1 MKREEF
7 LARLEQGL
15 AGLGEEERAEA
26 LKFYN
31 EYLDEVGPGQ
41 EEQEIARL
49 GDPRRVAN
57 ISRANLGLGPA
68 PHGDGAEAAPE
79 TAEAPCAARQ
89 EPGLSPEV
97 CPGSRASRG
106 RSRIWVA

>member
-57 ISRANLGLGPA
+57 IIRANLGLGPA
-68 PHGDGAEAAPE
+68 PHGGGAEAAPY
-79 TAEAPCAARQ
+79 RS
-89 EPGLSPEV
+89 EPP
-97 CPGSRASRG
+97 
-106 RSRIWVA
+106 

>member
-15 AGLGEEERAEA
+15 VGLGEEERAEA

-41 EEQEIARL
+41 EEQEIARM
-49 GDPRRVAN
+49 GDPRRV
-57 ISRANLGLGPA
+57 RHPV
-68 PHGDGAEAAPE
+68 P
-79 TAEAPCAARQ
+79 
-89 EPGLSPEV
+89 PGRSPGFHRRV